1 MKMPPTQNAR
11 NGILWIRIFLL
22 GLAVGL
28 ALSTFA
34 TAPTARTAARDQ
46 ETPAISDFKLP
57 TASNRLAEK
66 G

>member
-1 MKMPPTQNAR
+1 MRTPAIRHAR
-11 NGILWIRIFLL
+11 NGILLIRIFLL

-34 TAPTARTAARDQ
+34 TAPSVQTAARDQ
-46 ETPAISDFKLP
+46 EIPAITDFKLP
-57 TASNRLAEK
+57 TASNPLSEK